1 MAVTIGALTI
11 DKLQARSVSYDEI
24 DTRQGL
30 AVRGW
35 DIEGLLGP
43 ADAAAV
49 SNAFEAWT
57 ATRDGEPDSLLAGS
71 VGTTVAFTGTD
82 GVRTWTA
89 VACWWDAA
97 PSIERRGTRLR
108 VSFRLVDAAA
118 SLAALLL
125 SEERS
130 RERGDAFAPTFSSIT
145 VGGVALTIISEPE
158 GRGEGPSVT
167 TAATGTDLIEG
178 PLRPVRIRN
187 IVGYGPNAGR
197 ADFDTLLAWY
207 DSIVTTRPTS
217 GTWWP
222 TSPPTAEPE
231 GLVIAGAKTIRWVI
245 SLQLRLIA

>member
-1 MAVTIGALTI
+1 MQINSSRFRSNCNGETAGIAQSIGFCIAEYLI
-11 DKLQARSVSYDEI
+11 
-24 DTRQGL
+24 
-30 AVRGW
+30 
-35 DIEGLLGP
+35 
-43 ADAAAV
+43 
-49 SNAFEAWT
+49 
-57 ATRDGEPDSLLAGS
+57 
-71 VGTTVAFTGTD
+71 
-82 GVRTWTA
+82 
-89 VACWWDAA
+89 
-97 PSIERRGTRLR
+97 
-108 VSFRLVDAAA
+108 
-118 SLAALLL
+118 
-125 SEERS
+125 
-130 RERGDAFAPTFSSIT
+130 GDAFAPTFSSIT

-231 GLVIAGAKTIRWVI
+231 GLAVGGAKSSRWVI